1 MQNAYQNIIVQ
12 EKSKHVILLTFNRPE
27 VANAFNTE
35 MAVEI
40 THFFESVSS
49 IISDTRV
56 IVITGSGEKAF
67 CAGGDLK
74 ERNGMSDDKW
84 QSQHLIFERMIR
96 SIINCP
102 IPIIGAINGAAYG
115 GGCEL
120 AAALDFIYVAE
131 NAKFAQ
137 TEVNL
142 GIIPGI
148 GGTQN
153 LSRAIGEKKAKELIF
168 TGAVFSATQAYEWGL
183 ANKIFPL
190 KILLDKTLD
199 AAKLI
204 SEKGPIA
211 IKQAKIAINKGIQMS
226 LLDGMAF
233 EIEAYNRTIS
243 TEDRKEGIKAFN
255 EKRKPDFI
263 GK

>member
-1 MQNAYQNIIVQ
+1 MPYSYRNLLI
-12 EKSKHVILLTFNRPE
+12 EKKYEHVILLTFNRPE

-35 MAVEI
+35 MAIEI
-40 THFFESVSS
+40 TDFFKKLSS
-49 IISDTRV
+49 ELSSTRV
-56 IVITGSGEKAF
+56 VVITGSGERAF

-84 QSQHLIFERMIR
+84 HSQHLVYETMIR

-102 IPIIGAINGAAYG
+102 IPLIGAINGAAYG

-120 AAALDFIYVAE
+120 TSALDFVYVSE

-153 LSRAIGEKKAKELIF
+153 LPRAIGEKKAKELILS
-168 TGAVFSATQAYEWGL
+168 GKVFNAQEACQWGL
-183 ANKIFPL
+183 ANKVFP
-190 KILLDKTLD
+190 KEVLLEKTLEI
-199 AAKLI
+199 AKQI

-211 IKQAKIAINKGIQMS
+211 VKQAKLAITKGMQMS
-226 LLDGMAF
+226 LLDGMDF
-233 EIEAYNRTIS
+233 EIEAYNRTVS
-243 TEDRKEGIKAFN
+243 TDDRREGVKAFN
-255 EKRKPDFI
+255 EKRKPVFK
-263 GK
+263 GR

>member
-1 MQNAYQNIIVQ
+1 MQNAYKNIIIQ
-12 EKSKHVILLTFNRPE
+12 EKSNHVLLLTFNRPE

-40 THFFESVSS
+40 THFFESISS
-49 IISDTRV
+49 MISDIRV

-84 QSQHLIFERMIR
+84 QSQHLIFERMIK

-102 IPIIGAINGAAYG
+102 IPLLGAINGAAYG

-120 AAALDFIYVAE
+120 AAALDFIYVSK

-168 TGAVFSATQAYEWGL
+168 TGAVFSAEQAYEWGL
-183 ANKIFPL
+183 ANKIFSSE
-190 KILLDKTLD
+190 KLLEKTLQT
-199 AAKLI
+199 AKII
-204 SEKGPIA
+204 SEKGPVA
-211 IKQAKIAINKGIQMS
+211 IKQAKIAISKGMQMS

-233 EIEAYNRTIS
+233 EIEAYNRTIP

-255 EKRKPDFI
+255 EKRKPDFK

>member
-1 MQNAYQNIIVQ
+1 MFYS
-12 EKSKHVILLTFNRPE
+12 EKIKTRSFI
-27 VANAFNTE
+27 TE
-35 MAVEI
+35 D
-40 THFFESVSS
+40 SS
-49 IISDTRV
+49 
-56 IVITGSGEKAF
+56 ITGSGEKAF